1 MKSYTVVSSFLVVWT
16 LTEFVWCGEE
26 SNLDVKSGSA
36 KITILCGKD
45 KFLSKDGKNVTA
57 QTLEYKD
64 ENSGE
69 YVCVDQGDRSIA
81 SRIYVKFRTCDN
93 CVELDWWSISSL
105 AVGDLMATIVLGV
118 GVYLVAS
125 RYHASVVSSQHRNS
139 DRKHFYQHPNP
150 NPNQIRVPNADYQ
163 ELSHTAGHRQVYD
176 SLNNK

>member
-26 SNLDVKSGSA
+26 SNLNVVKSGPA
-36 KITILCGKD
+36 EITITCGKN
-45 KFLSKDGKNVTA
+45 KVLSKGGMSKM
-57 QTLEYKD
+57 TLKYED

-69 YVCVDQGDRSIA
+69 YVCVDQRDQSMGSK
-81 SRIYVKFRTCDN
+81 IYVKFRTCDN
-93 CVELDWWSISSL
+93 CVELDWESILGL

-125 RYHASVVSSQHRNS
+125 QYHASVVSSQHRNS
-139 DRKHFYQHPNP
+139 DRKHLIPSE
-150 NPNQIRVPNADYQ
+150 NQIRVPNADYQ
-163 ELSHTAGHRQVYD
+163 ELNHTAGRRQVYD

>member
-26 SNLDVKSGSA
+26 SNLDVVKSA
-36 KITILCGKD
+36 PAEITITCGKN
-45 KFLSKDGKNVTA
+45 KFVSKDGKSEMPL
-57 QTLEYKD
+57 TLKYKD

-69 YVCVDQGDRSIA
+69 YACVDQQDQSIG
-81 SRIYVKFRTCDN
+81 SRIYVRFRTCDN

-139 DRKHFYQHPNP
+139 DRKHLIPSE
-150 NPNQIRVPNADYQ
+150 NQIRVPNPDYQ
-163 ELSHTAGHRQVYD
+163 ELSHTAGRRQVYD